1 LHLIQCSISQK
12 QQIMQIAIIG
22 TGNIGSALAKKWS
35 AAGHQIF
42 LGVRDTNNF
51 KGKDLLTEKNI
62 SVHPIREAVEKAEV
76 ILIATPPQV
85 TPDIT
90 KAMGDVTGKV
100 IIDTMNSLRT
110 KPEGYNDTFGALKD
124 LCKNAE
130 VVKCFNSTGFEN
142 ILNPV
147 YALTKPVPHNVVL
160 DMFVAG
166 SSQKGKQIATQLS
179 ADAGF
184 ENCYDFGGDDK
195 AALLEQFAFCWINL
209 AIMQGQGRNIAFKV
223 IKR

>member
-1 LHLIQCSISQK
+1 
-12 QQIMQIAIIG
+12 MQIAIIG

-35 AAGHQIF
+35 AAGHNIF
-42 LGVRDTNNF
+42 LGVRDTGNF
-51 KGKDLLTEKNI
+51 KGKDLLSEPNI
-62 SVHPIREAVEKAEV
+62 SVHSIREAVEKAEV
-76 ILIATPPQV
+76 ILIAVLPQATADV
-85 TPDIT
+85 V
-90 KAMGDVTGKV
+90 KAMGDVTGKI

-110 KPEGYNDTFGALKD
+110 KPEGYNDTFSALKD

-142 ILNPV
+142 MQNPV
-147 YALTKPVPHNVVL
+147 YSLANPVAHNVVL

-166 SSQKGKQIATQLS
+166 TSAKGKQVATQLS
-179 ADAGF
+179 SDAGF

-195 AALLEQFAFCWINL
+195 VDLLEQFAFCWINL
-209 AIMQGQGRNIAFKV
+209 AIMQGQGRNMAFKV

>member
-1 LHLIQCSISQK
+1 
-12 QQIMQIAIIG
+12 MQIAIIG
-22 TGNIGSALAKKWS
+22 TGNIGSALARKWS
-35 AAGHQIF
+35 AAGHHIF

-51 KGKDLLTEKNI
+51 KGKDLLNEKNI
-62 SVHPIREAVEKAEV
+62 SVHSIAEAVEKAEA
-76 ILIATPPQV
+76 ILIAAPPQV
-85 TPDIT
+85 TPDIA

-100 IIDTMNSLRT
+100 IIDAMNSLRT
-110 KPEGYNDTFGALKD
+110 KPEGYKDTFDALKD

-142 ILNPV
+142 ILTPV
-147 YALTKPVPHNVVL
+147 YALTKPVTHNVVL
-160 DMFVAG
+160 DMFIAG

-209 AIMQGQGRNIAFKV
+209 AIMQGQGRNIAFKI

>member
-1 LHLIQCSISQK
+1 
-12 QQIMQIAIIG
+12 MQIAIIG

-35 AAGHQIF
+35 AAGHTIF

-51 KGKDLLTEKNI
+51 KGKALLDEKNI
-62 SVHPIREAVEKAEV
+62 SVHSIAEAVAKAEV
-76 ILIATPPQV
+76 ILIAVMPPATLEV
-85 TPDIT
+85 A
-90 KAMGDVTGKV
+90 KAMGDVTGKI
-100 IIDTMNSLRT
+100 IIDTMNSLRS
-110 KPEGYNDTFGALKD
+110 KPEGYNDTFDALKD

-142 ILNPV
+142 IQNPV
-147 YALTKPVPHNVVL
+147 YPLPEPGAHTIAI

-166 SSQKGKQIATQLS
+166 SSAKGKQAAIQLS
-179 ADAGF
+179 HDAGF

-195 AALLEQFAFCWINL
+195 AALVEQLAFCWINL
-209 AIMQGQGRNIAFKV
+209 AIMQGQGRNMAFKI